1 MWRRGRDSNPREA
14 GSPYAISSRARSST
28 PAPLHSS
35 TAKDV
40 PPLYPAP
47 FTLSTCSGRPP
58 GSTGRP
64 QGLRLDSAFAA
75 YTRLYIC
82 GINGISPALTTDRPG
97 IAILYRLNLTL
108 INVRPIAVRP
118 DVSFISASLPGAG
131 FTWFRSWFMPSC
143 FKSCPTL

>member
-40 PPLYPAP
+40 LPLYPAP
-47 FTLSTCSGRPP
+47 FTLSTCSRHPP
-58 GSTGRP
+58 GSTERP
-64 QGLRLDSAFAA
+64 QGLHLPSAFAA

-82 GINGISPALTTDRPG
+82 GINGISLALTTDRPG
-97 IAILYRLNLTL
+97 IAILHRLNLPL
-108 INVRPIAVRP
+108 INLRQIAVRP
-118 DVSFISASLPGAG
+118 AVSFMSASLLGAG
-131 FTWFRSWFMPSC
+131 FT
-143 FKSCPTL
+143 